1 MHPPEGGSFPCKD
14 FEYNTIIKSP
24 LGDLGVKIKY
34 MDKNI
39 KINKKFIFE
48 EIQDWSVIF
57 LGLILYVLG
66 WTGFLLPNEITTGGV
81 TGVAAIIYYGTSI
94 PVAISYFC
102 INGVLLMISIKIL
115 GFKFSLKTVIS
126 VLALTFLFSLLQS
139 IIKEPLVKG
148 EPFMSC
154 ILGGV
159 LCGLGL
165 GLVFN
170 FKGSTGGTDII
181 ALIINK
187 YRNISIGKGLLICDL
202 LIICSSYIVFQS
214 IEKIVYGL
222 VVMGV
227 MSYTVDMVLNGA
239 RQSVQFFIFSEKY
252 DEIATKIIEQAHRG
266 CTILDGTGWYTKKS
280 TKVIVVMAK
289 KTESVTIFRIV
300 NNIDP
305 AAFISQSSVTGV
317 YGKGFEQIKS

>member
-1 MHPPEGGSFPCKD
+1 MNKD
-14 FEYNTIIKSP
+14 K
-24 LGDLGVKIKY
+24 LKISRALL
-34 MDKNI
+34 I
-39 KINKKFIFE
+39 Q
-48 EIQDWSVIF
+48 EIQDQTIIVI
-57 LGLILYVLG
+57 GLMLYALG

-81 TGVAAIIYYGTSI
+81 TGIAAIVFFATKI
-94 PVAISYFC
+94 PVGITYFC
-102 INGVLLMISIKIL
+102 INGLLLVFSIKIF
-115 GFKFSLKTVIS
+115 GFKFSLKTIVSVII
-126 VLALTFLFSLLQS
+126 LTFLFSFAQS

-170 FKGSTGGTDII
+170 FKGSTGGTDIV
-181 ALIINK
+181 ALIIHK

-202 LIICSSYIVFQS
+202 LIISSSYIVLHS

-252 DEIATKIIEQAHRG
+252 EEIADEIINLAHRG
-266 CTILDGTGWYTKKS
+266 CTVLDGTGWYSKHPV
-280 TKVIVVMAK
+280 KVVVVMAK
-289 KTESVTIFRIV
+289 KNESVTIFRIV
-300 NNIDP
+300 KSIDP
-305 AAFISQSSVTGV
+305 KAFISQSTVIGV
-317 YGKGFEQIKS
+317 YGQGFDQLKA